1 MTTAIDTDTHAQ
13 TPEHTPGMPNWQARR
28 WLAALGISV
37 CAVALT
43 LSGHHR
49 VQLHEQKQETLQL
62 LAEAEAAA
70 QEFEQ
75 WQLAQSGEDGSLQA
89 DDGLFDTAP
98 AVRLASA
105 DISDLVSY
113 DFTELEIARIQ
124 SAERRCLADAIY
136 FESRNESML
145 GKLGVADVVLN
156 RVKSAYYP
164 DTICG
169 VVYQGSERTTGCQF
183 SFTCDGSMEKRL
195 NVRLYEDIDELAG
208 VILAGMHMPVSR
220 NATHYHADYVSPYW
234 APTLTPTAQ
243 IGAHKFYRF
252 PNKTSETIVSAAQ

>member
-1 MTTAIDTDTHAQ
+1 MNWAIDTETHAQ
-13 TPEHTPGMPNWQARR
+13 RPDQVPAMPNWQARR

-49 VQLHEQKQETLQL
+49 VQLHEAEQESLQMI
-62 LAEAEAAA
+62 AEAEAAA
-70 QEFEQ
+70 AAFSQ
-75 WQLAQSGEDGSLQA
+75 WQVAQAEGI
-89 DDGLFDTAP
+89 DDGVFATAP
-98 AVRLASA
+98 AVQFASA
-105 DISDLVSY
+105 DISDLVGY
-113 DFTELEIARIQ
+113 DFTELEVARIQ

-136 FESRNESML
+136 YESRNESML

-156 RVKSAYYP
+156 RVKSPYYP

-183 SFTCDGSMEKRL
+183 SFTCDGSMDKRL
-195 NVRLYEDIDELAG
+195 NAGLYDDLDELAG
-208 VILAGMHMPVSR
+208 VIIAGMHMPVSR
-220 NATHYHADYVSPYW
+220 SATHYHADYVSPYW

-243 IGAHKFYRF
+243 IGVHKFYRF
-252 PNKTSETIVSAAQ
+252 PNKTTESIVSAAQ